1 MQGIC
6 SLPARVAEGF
16 AQLQLM
22 RLSSQEEIYQMQP
35 GVFFASLLSTL
46 GKRYFWI
53 SLMFWLVMVAP
64 VQAALILRVAVQ
76 EGASAVK
83 VGSSTKAA
91 IRDGRGRNLGEL
103 GANSAQSAQ
112 FRSGTVAIGR
122 WAANQ
127 IWIEPTANGY
137 VWIGDRWYRGR
148 TLLLPQKGGLTAV
161 NYVDIEQYL
170 YSVLGAE
177 MSGNW
182 PLEALKA
189 QAVAARSYA
198 LHQRLKSETDLYDV
212 DDTQSSQVYKGLQTE
227 SSGTYAAVDA
237 TAGQVLTYNSQIILA
252 VFHSASGG
260 HTENVEDVW
269 TEPLPYL
276 RAVPDFD
283 QGAPVYQWKENFSR
297 AQISNRISG
306 VGNVISM
313 KPERTTRYGSVLTM
327 KVVGD
332 GGSRVMTGA
341 DLRRVLNLRS
351 TRFTVIPQYGGGA
364 SARNSGQPPT
374 AFQVAGKGFGHA
386 VGMSQWGAYNL
397 ARQGY
402 GYQQILSHYYRGAS
416 LARIAVQ

>member
-1 MQGIC
+1 MQ
-6 SLPARVAEGF
+6 S
-16 AQLQLM
+16 
-22 RLSSQEEIYQMQP
+22 
-35 GVFFASLLSTL
+35 GVFFGSIVSTL
-46 GKRYFWI
+46 KKRYFWI
-53 SLMFWLVMVAP
+53 SLLLWLVMVAP
-64 VQAALILRVAVQ
+64 AQAALILRVAVQ
-76 EGASAVK
+76 DGTSQIK

-91 IRDGRGRNLGEL
+91 IRDGSGRNLGEL
-103 GANSAQSAQ
+103 SANSSQSAQ
-112 FRSGTVAIGR
+112 FRSGKVAIGR

-127 IWIEPTANGY
+127 IWIEPTGNGY

-148 TLLLPQKGGLTAV
+148 TLLVPEKGALTAV

-182 PLEALKA
+182 PQEALKA

-198 LHQRLKSETDLYDV
+198 IHQRLKSETDLYDV

-227 SSGTYAAVDA
+227 SSGTYTAVDA
-237 TAGQVLTYNSQIILA
+237 TAGQVLTYNGQIILA

-276 RAVPDFD
+276 RGVPDFD
-283 QGAPVYQWKENFSR
+283 QGAPVYQWKENLSR
-297 AQISNRISG
+297 AQMSSKISG

-313 KPERTTRYGSVLTM
+313 KPERTTAHGSVLSM

-351 TRFTVIPQYGGGA
+351 TRFTVIPQYGGIFSG
-364 SARNSGQPPT
+364 RNGGQPPKG
-374 AFQVAGKGFGHA
+374 FQVAGKGFGHA

-402 GYQQILSHYYRGAS
+402 GYQQILLHYYRGAA

>member
-1 MQGIC
+1 
-6 SLPARVAEGF
+6 
-16 AQLQLM
+16 
-22 RLSSQEEIYQMQP
+22 MQP
-35 GVFFASLLSTL
+35 RVFFASVLSIL

-53 SLMFWLVMVAP
+53 SLVFSLAMVAP
-64 VQAALILRVAVQ
+64 AQAALILRVAVQ
-76 EGASAVK
+76 EGASQLR

-91 IRDGRGRNLGEL
+91 IRDGSGRNLGEL
-103 GANSAQSAQ
+103 TGNSAQSAQ
-112 FRSGTVAIGR
+112 LRSGKVAIGS

-127 IWIEPTANGY
+127 IWIEPVGNGY

-148 TLLLPQKGGLTAV
+148 TLLIPQKSGLTAV

-182 PLEALKA
+182 PQEALKA

-198 LHQRLKSETDLYDV
+198 IHQRLKSETDIYDV
-212 DDTQSSQVYKGLQTE
+212 DNTQSSQVYKGLQTE

-283 QGAPVYQWKENFSR
+283 QGAPVYQWKESFTR
-297 AQISNRISG
+297 DQLSNKISG

-313 KPERTTRYGSVLTM
+313 KPERTTRHGSVLTM

-332 GGSRVMTGA
+332 GGSRVMSGA

-351 TRFTVIPQYGGGA
+351 TRFTVIPQYGIFSG
-364 SARNSGQPPT
+364 RNRDKPPT
-374 AFQVAGKGFGHA
+374 GFEVAGKGFGHA

-402 GYQQILSHYYRGAS
+402 GYQQILLHYYRGTT

>member
-1 MQGIC
+1 
-6 SLPARVAEGF
+6 
-16 AQLQLM
+16 
-22 RLSSQEEIYQMQP
+22 
-35 GVFFASLLSTL
+35 
-46 GKRYFWI
+46 
-53 SLMFWLVMVAP
+53 
-64 VQAALILRVAVQ
+64 
-76 EGASAVK
+76 
-83 VGSSTKAA
+83 
-91 IRDGRGRNLGEL
+91 
-103 GANSAQSAQ
+103 
-112 FRSGTVAIGR
+112 VAIGR

-127 IWIEPTANGY
+127 VWIEPTGNGY

-148 TLLLPQKGGLTAV
+148 TLLVPQRGGLTAV

-182 PLEALKA
+182 PIEALKA

-212 DDTQSSQVYKGLQTE
+212 DNTQSSQVYKGLQTE
-227 SSGTYAAVDA
+227 SSGTYSAVDA
-237 TAGQVLTYNSQIILA
+237 TTGQVLTYNGQIILA

-269 TEPLPYL
+269 TQPLPYL

-297 AQISNRISG
+297 AQISNKISG

-313 KPERTTRYGSVLTM
+313 KPERTTAYGSVLRM
-327 KVVGD
+327 KVIGD

-351 TRFTVIPQYGGGA
+351 TRFTVIPQYGGGGN
-364 SARNSGQPPT
+364 ARNSGQAPIG
-374 AFQVAGKGFGHA
+374 FQVAGKGFGHA

-402 GYQQILSHYYRGAS
+402 GYQQILLHYYRGAT

>member
-1 MQGIC
+1 
-6 SLPARVAEGF
+6 
-16 AQLQLM
+16 
-22 RLSSQEEIYQMQP
+22 MQP
-35 GVFFASLLSTL
+35 GVFFASFVSTL

-53 SLMFWLVMVAP
+53 SLLFWLVMVAP
-64 VQAALILRVAVQ
+64 AQAALILRVAIQ
-76 EGASAVK
+76 DGASQVR

-103 GANSAQSAQ
+103 TANSALSAQ
-112 FRSGTVAIGR
+112 FRSGKVTIGS

-127 IWIEPTANGY
+127 IWIEPTGNGY

-148 TLLLPQKGGLTAV
+148 TLVSPQKNGLTAV

-182 PLEALKA
+182 PQEALKA

-198 LHQRLKSETDLYDV
+198 IHQRLKSETDLYDV
-212 DDTQSSQVYKGLQTE
+212 DATQSSQVYKGLQTE
-227 SSGTYAAVDA
+227 SSGTYSAVDA
-237 TAGQVLTYNSQIILA
+237 TTSQVLTYNSQIILA

-269 TEPLPYL
+269 TEALPYL

-283 QGAPVYQWKENFSR
+283 QGAPVYQWKENFTQ
-297 AQISNRISG
+297 AQISSRISG
-306 VGNVISM
+306 VGNVISI
-313 KPERTTRYGSVLTM
+313 KPERTTAHGSVITM

-351 TRFTVIPQYGGGA
+351 TRFTVIPQYGIFSG
-364 SARNSGQPPT
+364 RNSGKPPT
-374 AFQVAGKGFGHA
+374 GFQIAGKGFGHA

-402 GYQQILSHYYRGAS
+402 GYQQILLHYYRGAS

>member
-1 MQGIC
+1 
-6 SLPARVAEGF
+6 
-16 AQLQLM
+16 
-22 RLSSQEEIYQMQP
+22 MQP
-35 GVFFASLLSTL
+35 RVFFASVLSIL

-53 SLMFWLVMVAP
+53 SLVFSLAMVAP
-64 VQAALILRVAVQ
+64 AQAALILRVAVQ
-76 EGASAVK
+76 EGASQLR

-91 IRDGRGRNLGEL
+91 IRDGSGRNLGEL
-103 GANSAQSAQ
+103 TGNSAQSAQ
-112 FRSGTVAIGR
+112 LRSGKVAIGS

-127 IWIEPTANGY
+127 IWIEPVGNGY

-148 TLLLPQKGGLTAV
+148 TLLIPQKSGLTAV

-182 PLEALKA
+182 PQEALKA

-198 LHQRLKSETDLYDV
+198 IHQRLKSETDIYDV
-212 DDTQSSQVYKGLQTE
+212 DNTQSSQVYKGLQTE

-283 QGAPVYQWKENFSR
+283 QGAPVYQWKESFTR
-297 AQISNRISG
+297 TQISNKISG

-313 KPERTTRYGSVLTM
+313 KPERTTRHGSVLTM

-332 GGSRVMTGA
+332 GGSRVMSGA

-351 TRFTVIPQYGGGA
+351 TRFTVIPQYGIFSG
-364 SARNSGQPPT
+364 RNGDKPPT
-374 AFQVAGKGFGHA
+374 GFEVAGKGFGHA

-402 GYQQILSHYYRGAS
+402 GYQQILLHYYRGTS

>member
-1 MQGIC
+1 
-6 SLPARVAEGF
+6 
-16 AQLQLM
+16 
-22 RLSSQEEIYQMQP
+22 MQP

-46 GKRYFWI
+46 GKRYFGI
-53 SLMFWLVMVAP
+53 SLVFWLVMVAP
-64 VQAALILRVAVQ
+64 AQAALILRVAVQ
-76 EGASAVK
+76 EGAEQVK

-91 IRDGRGRNLGEL
+91 IRDGSGRNLGEL
-103 GANSAQSAQ
+103 TANSAQSAQ
-112 FRSGTVAIGR
+112 FRSGKVAIGS

-127 IWIEPTANGY
+127 IWIEPIGNGY

-148 TLLLPQKGGLTAV
+148 TLLIPQKSGLTAV

-182 PLEALKA
+182 PQEALKA

-198 LHQRLKSETDLYDV
+198 LHQRLKSETDIYDV
-212 DDTQSSQVYKGLQTE
+212 DNTQSSQVYKGLQTE
-227 SSGTYAAVDA
+227 SSGTYSAVDA
-237 TAGQVLTYNSQIILA
+237 TVGQVLIYNSQIILA

-283 QGAPVYQWKENFSR
+283 QSAPVYQWKENFTR
-297 AQISNRISG
+297 DQMSNKISG

-313 KPERTTRYGSVLTM
+313 KPERTTAYGSILTM

-332 GGSRVMTGA
+332 GGSRVMSGA

-351 TRFTVIPQYGGGA
+351 TRFTVIPQYGGIF
-364 SARNSGQPPT
+364 SARNGGKPPT
-374 AFQVAGKGFGHA
+374 GFQVAGKGFGHA

-402 GYQQILSHYYRGAS
+402 GYQQILLHYYRGAT

>member
-1 MQGIC
+1 
-6 SLPARVAEGF
+6 
-16 AQLQLM
+16 
-22 RLSSQEEIYQMQP
+22 MQP

-53 SLMFWLVMVAP
+53 SLVFWLVMVAP
-64 VQAALILRVAVQ
+64 AQAALILRVAVQ
-76 EGASAVK
+76 EGADQVK

-91 IRDGRGRNLGEL
+91 IRDGSGRNLGEL
-103 GANSAQSAQ
+103 TANSAQSAQ
-112 FRSGTVAIGR
+112 FRSGKVAIGS

-127 IWIEPTANGY
+127 IWIEPIGNGY

-148 TLLLPQKGGLTAV
+148 TLLIPQKSGLTAV

-182 PLEALKA
+182 PQEALKA

-198 LHQRLKSETDLYDV
+198 IHQRLKSETDIYDV
-212 DDTQSSQVYKGLQTE
+212 DNTQSSQVYKGLQTE
-227 SSGTYAAVDA
+227 SSGTYSAVDT

-283 QGAPVYQWKENFSR
+283 QGAPVYQWKETFTRDQMS
-297 AQISNRISG
+297 SKISG

-313 KPERTTRYGSVLTM
+313 KPERTTAYGSILTM

-332 GGSRVMTGA
+332 GGSRVMSGA

-351 TRFTVIPQYGGGA
+351 TRFTVIPQYGGIFN
-364 SARNSGQPPT
+364 ARNGGQPPT
-374 AFQVAGKGFGHA
+374 GFQVAGKGFGHA

-402 GYQQILSHYYRGAS
+402 GYQQILLHYYRGAS

>member
-1 MQGIC
+1 MQ
-6 SLPARVAEGF
+6 LRV
-16 AQLQLM
+16 L
-22 RLSSQEEIYQMQP
+22 
-35 GVFFASLLSTL
+35 FASVLSIL

-53 SLMFWLVMVAP
+53 SLVFSLAMVAP
-64 VQAALILRVAVQ
+64 AQAALILRVAVQ
-76 EGASAVK
+76 EGASQVK

-91 IRDGRGRNLGEL
+91 IRDGSGRNLGEL
-103 GANSAQSAQ
+103 TANSAQSAQ
-112 FRSGTVAIGR
+112 FRSGKVAIGS

-127 IWIEPTANGY
+127 IWIEPAGNGY

-148 TLLLPQKGGLTAV
+148 TLLLPQKSGLTAV

-182 PLEALKA
+182 PQEALKA

-198 LHQRLKSETDLYDV
+198 LHQRLKSTTDLYDV

-227 SSGTYAAVDA
+227 SSGTYSAVDA
-237 TAGQVLTYNSQIILA
+237 TAGQVLTYNNQIILA

-283 QGAPVYQWKENFSR
+283 QGAPVYQWKESFTR
-297 AQISNRISG
+297 DQMSNKISG
-306 VGNVISM
+306 VGNVVSI
-313 KPERTTRYGSVLTM
+313 KPERTTAYGSVLTM

-332 GGSRVMTGA
+332 GGSRVMSGA

-351 TRFTVIPQYGGGA
+351 TRFTVIPQYGIFSGRNGGK
-364 SARNSGQPPT
+364 PPT
-374 AFQVAGKGFGHA
+374 GFQVAGKGFGHA

-402 GYQQILSHYYRGAS
+402 GYQQILLHYYRGTT

>member
-1 MQGIC
+1 
-6 SLPARVAEGF
+6 
-16 AQLQLM
+16 
-22 RLSSQEEIYQMQP
+22 MQP
-35 GVFFASLLSTL
+35 RVFFASVLSIL

-53 SLMFWLVMVAP
+53 SLVFSLAMVAP
-64 VQAALILRVAVQ
+64 AQAALILRVAVQ
-76 EGASAVK
+76 EGADQLR

-91 IRDGRGRNLGEL
+91 IRDGSGRNLGEL
-103 GANSAQSAQ
+103 TGNSAQSAQ
-112 FRSGTVAIGR
+112 LRSGKVAIGS

-127 IWIEPTANGY
+127 IWIEPAGNGY

-148 TLLLPQKGGLTAV
+148 TLLIPQKSGLTAV

-182 PLEALKA
+182 PQEALKA

-198 LHQRLKSETDLYDV
+198 IHQRLKSETDIYDV
-212 DDTQSSQVYKGLQTE
+212 DNTQSSQVYKGLQTE

-283 QGAPVYQWKENFSR
+283 QGAPVYQWKESFTR
-297 AQISNRISG
+297 DQLSNKISG

-313 KPERTTRYGSVLTM
+313 KPERTTRHGSVLTM

-332 GGSRVMTGA
+332 GGSRVMSGA

-351 TRFTVIPQYGGGA
+351 TRFTVIPQYGGIF
-364 SARNSGQPPT
+364 SPRNSGQPPT
-374 AFQVAGKGFGHA
+374 GFQVAGKGFGHA

-402 GYQQILSHYYRGAS
+402 GYQQILLHYYRGAT